1 MFLLI
6 CFHWFQW
13 EQAALAWGHWGSAL
27 QRGQKRLLA
36 LEELDGLMVTMPL
49 QILPGLRHTCQDPT

>member
-1 MFLLI
+1 MGAGDLSIFFDFFSLVSMGADSSGL
-6 CFHWFQW
+6 
-13 EQAALAWGHWGSAL
+13 GP
-27 QRGQKRLLA
+27 RDQKRLLA